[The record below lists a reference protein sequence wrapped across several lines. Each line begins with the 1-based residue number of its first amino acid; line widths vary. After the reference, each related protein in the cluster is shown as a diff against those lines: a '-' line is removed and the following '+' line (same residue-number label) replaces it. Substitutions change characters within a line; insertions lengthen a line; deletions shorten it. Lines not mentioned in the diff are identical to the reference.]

1 MPFLLKRRSSTQYAT
16 LEPKQPKANPSA
28 VLSFDKEHSALL
40 VRGTGRSAKSFPL
53 DERFNASGYG
63 EISFALIPP
72 AEGYNRFESPTD
84 TSIELKY
91 VQFDSDRSS
100 TPFNVTIKDRVNP
113 VKTLV
118 FDPFSHF
125 PISTKMNPKILKHT
139 PAKGFSLIEVLI
151 ALALFA
157 IASNVIGSAFINA
170 LLSRERNNDNSYRDI
185 AIQTARKQLL
195 LEKNIDDAEDG
206 GSIETLE
213 LGEVDWYAEII
224 PTDMV
229 DLFEVNLFIEFF
241 DLKDDQSTNYNETL
255 LLLRPTWS
263 ESDERSSLLQDKK
276 EDLLDIRASELFD

>member
-1 MPFLLKRRSSTQYAT
+1 
-16 LEPKQPKANPSA
+16 
-28 VLSFDKEHSALL
+28 
-40 VRGTGRSAKSFPL
+40 
-53 DERFNASGYG
+53 
-63 EISFALIPP
+63 
-72 AEGYNRFESPTD
+72 
-84 TSIELKY
+84 
-91 VQFDSDRSS
+91 
-100 TPFNVTIKDRVNP
+100 
-113 VKTLV
+113 
-118 FDPFSHF
+118 
-125 PISTKMNPKILKHT
+125 MNPTILKHA

-151 ALALFA
+151 ELALFA
-157 IASNVIGSAFINA
+157 IASNIIGSAFINA

-185 AIQTARKQLL
+185 AVQTARKQLL

-206 GSIETLE
+206 GSVETLE

-241 DLKDDQSTNYNETL
+241 YVKDDQSSNYNETL

>member
-1 MPFLLKRRSSTQYAT
+1 
-16 LEPKQPKANPSA
+16 
-28 VLSFDKEHSALL
+28 
-40 VRGTGRSAKSFPL
+40 
-53 DERFNASGYG
+53 
-63 EISFALIPP
+63 
-72 AEGYNRFESPTD
+72 
-84 TSIELKY
+84 
-91 VQFDSDRSS
+91 
-100 TPFNVTIKDRVNP
+100 
-113 VKTLV
+113 
-118 FDPFSHF
+118 
-125 PISTKMNPKILKHT
+125 MNPTILKHA

-157 IASNVIGSAFINA
+157 IASNIIGSAFINA

-185 AIQTARKQLL
+185 AVQTARKQLL

-206 GSIETLE
+206 GSVETLE

-241 DLKDDQSTNYNETL
+241 DVKDDQSSNYNETL

>member
-1 MPFLLKRRSSTQYAT
+1 MNST
-16 LEPKQPKANPSA
+16 
-28 VLSFDKEHSALL
+28 
-40 VRGTGRSAKSFPL
+40 
-53 DERFNASGYG
+53 
-63 EISFALIPP
+63 
-72 AEGYNRFESPTD
+72 
-84 TSIELKY
+84 
-91 VQFDSDRSS
+91 
-100 TPFNVTIKDRVNP
+100 
-113 VKTLV
+113 
-118 FDPFSHF
+118 
-125 PISTKMNPKILKHT
+125 ILKHA

-157 IASNVIGSAFINA
+157 IASNIIGSAFINA

-185 AIQTARKQLL
+185 AVQTARKQLL

-206 GSIETLE
+206 GSVETLE

-241 DLKDDQSTNYNETL
+241 DVKDDQSSNYNETL

>member
-1 MPFLLKRRSSTQYAT
+1 
-16 LEPKQPKANPSA
+16 
-28 VLSFDKEHSALL
+28 
-40 VRGTGRSAKSFPL
+40 
-53 DERFNASGYG
+53 
-63 EISFALIPP
+63 
-72 AEGYNRFESPTD
+72 
-84 TSIELKY
+84 
-91 VQFDSDRSS
+91 
-100 TPFNVTIKDRVNP
+100 
-113 VKTLV
+113 
-118 FDPFSHF
+118 
-125 PISTKMNPKILKHT
+125 MNPTILKHA

-157 IASNVIGSAFINA
+157 IASNIIGSAFINA

-185 AIQTARKQLL
+185 AVQTARKQLL

-206 GSIETLE
+206 GSVETLE

-241 DLKDDQSTNYNETL
+241 YVKDDQSSNYNETL

-276 EDLLDIRASELFD
+276 EDLSDIRASELFD

>member
-1 MPFLLKRRSSTQYAT
+1 
-16 LEPKQPKANPSA
+16 
-28 VLSFDKEHSALL
+28 
-40 VRGTGRSAKSFPL
+40 
-53 DERFNASGYG
+53 
-63 EISFALIPP
+63 
-72 AEGYNRFESPTD
+72 
-84 TSIELKY
+84 
-91 VQFDSDRSS
+91 
-100 TPFNVTIKDRVNP
+100 
-113 VKTLV
+113 
-118 FDPFSHF
+118 
-125 PISTKMNPKILKHT
+125 MNPTILKHA

-157 IASNVIGSAFINA
+157 IASNIIGSAFINA

-195 LEKNIDDAEDG
+195 LEKIIDDAEDG
-206 GSIETLE
+206 GSVETLE

-241 DLKDDQSTNYNETL
+241 DVKDDQSSNYNETL

>member
-1 MPFLLKRRSSTQYAT
+1 
-16 LEPKQPKANPSA
+16 
-28 VLSFDKEHSALL
+28 
-40 VRGTGRSAKSFPL
+40 
-53 DERFNASGYG
+53 
-63 EISFALIPP
+63 
-72 AEGYNRFESPTD
+72 
-84 TSIELKY
+84 
-91 VQFDSDRSS
+91 
-100 TPFNVTIKDRVNP
+100 
-113 VKTLV
+113 
-118 FDPFSHF
+118 
-125 PISTKMNPKILKHT
+125 MNPRILKHA

-157 IASNVIGSAFINA
+157 IASNIIGSAFINA

-206 GSIETLE
+206 GSVETLE

-241 DLKDDQSTNYNETL
+241 DVKDDQSSNYNETL

>member
-1 MPFLLKRRSSTQYAT
+1 
-16 LEPKQPKANPSA
+16 
-28 VLSFDKEHSALL
+28 
-40 VRGTGRSAKSFPL
+40 
-53 DERFNASGYG
+53 
-63 EISFALIPP
+63 
-72 AEGYNRFESPTD
+72 
-84 TSIELKY
+84 
-91 VQFDSDRSS
+91 
-100 TPFNVTIKDRVNP
+100 
-113 VKTLV
+113 
-118 FDPFSHF
+118 
-125 PISTKMNPKILKHT
+125 MNPRILKHA

-157 IASNVIGSAFINA
+157 IASNIIGSAFINP
-170 LLSRERNNDNSYRDI
+170 LPSRERNNDNSYRDI

-206 GSIETLE
+206 GSVETLE

-241 DLKDDQSTNYNETL
+241 DVKDDQSSNYNETL

>member
-1 MPFLLKRRSSTQYAT
+1 
-16 LEPKQPKANPSA
+16 
-28 VLSFDKEHSALL
+28 
-40 VRGTGRSAKSFPL
+40 
-53 DERFNASGYG
+53 
-63 EISFALIPP
+63 
-72 AEGYNRFESPTD
+72 
-84 TSIELKY
+84 
-91 VQFDSDRSS
+91 
-100 TPFNVTIKDRVNP
+100 
-113 VKTLV
+113 
-118 FDPFSHF
+118 
-125 PISTKMNPKILKHT
+125 MNPTILKHA

-157 IASNVIGSAFINA
+157 IASNIIGSAFINA

-185 AIQTARKQLL
+185 AVQTARKQLL

-206 GSIETLE
+206 GSVETLE
-213 LGEVDWYAEII
+213 LREVDWYAEII

-241 DLKDDQSTNYNETL
+241 YVKDDQSSNYNETL

>member
-1 MPFLLKRRSSTQYAT
+1 
-16 LEPKQPKANPSA
+16 
-28 VLSFDKEHSALL
+28 
-40 VRGTGRSAKSFPL
+40 
-53 DERFNASGYG
+53 
-63 EISFALIPP
+63 
-72 AEGYNRFESPTD
+72 
-84 TSIELKY
+84 
-91 VQFDSDRSS
+91 
-100 TPFNVTIKDRVNP
+100 
-113 VKTLV
+113 
-118 FDPFSHF
+118 
-125 PISTKMNPKILKHT
+125 MNPTILKHA

-157 IASNVIGSAFINA
+157 IASNIIGSAFINA

-185 AIQTARKQLL
+185 AVQTARKQLL

-206 GSIETLE
+206 GSVETLE

-224 PTDMV
+224 QTDMV

-241 DLKDDQSTNYNETL
+241 DVKDDQSSNYNETL

>member
-1 MPFLLKRRSSTQYAT
+1 MS
-16 LEPKQPKANPSA
+16 
-28 VLSFDKEHSALL
+28 
-40 VRGTGRSAKSFPL
+40 
-53 DERFNASGYG
+53 
-63 EISFALIPP
+63 
-72 AEGYNRFESPTD
+72 
-84 TSIELKY
+84 
-91 VQFDSDRSS
+91 
-100 TPFNVTIKDRVNP
+100 
-113 VKTLV
+113 
-118 FDPFSHF
+118 
-125 PISTKMNPKILKHT
+125 PKILKHT

-151 ALALFA
+151 ALTLFA

-241 DLKDDQSTNYNETL
+241 DLKGDQSTNYNETL

>member
-1 MPFLLKRRSSTQYAT
+1 
-16 LEPKQPKANPSA
+16 
-28 VLSFDKEHSALL
+28 
-40 VRGTGRSAKSFPL
+40 
-53 DERFNASGYG
+53 
-63 EISFALIPP
+63 
-72 AEGYNRFESPTD
+72 
-84 TSIELKY
+84 
-91 VQFDSDRSS
+91 
-100 TPFNVTIKDRVNP
+100 
-113 VKTLV
+113 
-118 FDPFSHF
+118 
-125 PISTKMNPKILKHT
+125 MNPTILKHA

-157 IASNVIGSAFINA
+157 IASNIIGSAFINA

-206 GSIETLE
+206 GSVETLE

-241 DLKDDQSTNYNETL
+241 DVNDDQSSNYNETL

>member
-1 MPFLLKRRSSTQYAT
+1 
-16 LEPKQPKANPSA
+16 
-28 VLSFDKEHSALL
+28 
-40 VRGTGRSAKSFPL
+40 
-53 DERFNASGYG
+53 
-63 EISFALIPP
+63 
-72 AEGYNRFESPTD
+72 
-84 TSIELKY
+84 
-91 VQFDSDRSS
+91 
-100 TPFNVTIKDRVNP
+100 
-113 VKTLV
+113 
-118 FDPFSHF
+118 
-125 PISTKMNPKILKHT
+125 MNPTILKHA

-151 ALALFA
+151 SLALFA
-157 IASNVIGSAFINA
+157 IASNIIGSAFINA

-185 AIQTARKQLL
+185 AVQTARKQLL

-206 GSIETLE
+206 GSVETLE

-241 DLKDDQSTNYNETL
+241 DIKDDQSSNYNETL

>member
-1 MPFLLKRRSSTQYAT
+1 
-16 LEPKQPKANPSA
+16 
-28 VLSFDKEHSALL
+28 
-40 VRGTGRSAKSFPL
+40 
-53 DERFNASGYG
+53 
-63 EISFALIPP
+63 
-72 AEGYNRFESPTD
+72 
-84 TSIELKY
+84 
-91 VQFDSDRSS
+91 
-100 TPFNVTIKDRVNP
+100 
-113 VKTLV
+113 
-118 FDPFSHF
+118 
-125 PISTKMNPKILKHT
+125 MNPTILKHA

-157 IASNVIGSAFINA
+157 IASNIIGSAFINA
-170 LLSRERNNDNSYRDI
+170 LLSREKNNDNSYRDI
-185 AIQTARKQLL
+185 AVQTARKQLL

-206 GSIETLE
+206 GSVETLE

-241 DLKDDQSTNYNETL
+241 DVKDDQSSNYNETL

>member
-1 MPFLLKRRSSTQYAT
+1 
-16 LEPKQPKANPSA
+16 
-28 VLSFDKEHSALL
+28 
-40 VRGTGRSAKSFPL
+40 
-53 DERFNASGYG
+53 
-63 EISFALIPP
+63 
-72 AEGYNRFESPTD
+72 
-84 TSIELKY
+84 
-91 VQFDSDRSS
+91 
-100 TPFNVTIKDRVNP
+100 
-113 VKTLV
+113 
-118 FDPFSHF
+118 
-125 PISTKMNPKILKHT
+125 MNPTILKHA

-157 IASNVIGSAFINA
+157 IASNIIGSAFINA
-170 LLSRERNNDNSYRDI
+170 LLSRERNNDNFYRDI
-185 AIQTARKQLL
+185 AVQTARKQLL

-206 GSIETLE
+206 GSVETLE

-241 DLKDDQSTNYNETL
+241 DVKDDQSSNYNETL

>member
-1 MPFLLKRRSSTQYAT
+1 
-16 LEPKQPKANPSA
+16 
-28 VLSFDKEHSALL
+28 
-40 VRGTGRSAKSFPL
+40 
-53 DERFNASGYG
+53 
-63 EISFALIPP
+63 
-72 AEGYNRFESPTD
+72 
-84 TSIELKY
+84 
-91 VQFDSDRSS
+91 
-100 TPFNVTIKDRVNP
+100 
-113 VKTLV
+113 
-118 FDPFSHF
+118 
-125 PISTKMNPKILKHT
+125 MNPTILKHAPT
-139 PAKGFSLIEVLI
+139 KGFSLIEVLI

-157 IASNVIGSAFINA
+157 IASNIIGSAFINA

-206 GSIETLE
+206 GSVETLE

-241 DLKDDQSTNYNETL
+241 DVKDDQSSNYNETL

>member
-1 MPFLLKRRSSTQYAT
+1 M
-16 LEPKQPKANPSA
+16 
-28 VLSFDKEHSALL
+28 
-40 VRGTGRSAKSFPL
+40 
-53 DERFNASGYG
+53 
-63 EISFALIPP
+63 
-72 AEGYNRFESPTD
+72 SPT
-84 TSIELKY
+84 
-91 VQFDSDRSS
+91 
-100 TPFNVTIKDRVNP
+100 
-113 VKTLV
+113 
-118 FDPFSHF
+118 
-125 PISTKMNPKILKHT
+125 ILKHA

-157 IASNVIGSAFINA
+157 IASNIIGSAFINA

-185 AIQTARKQLL
+185 AVQTARKQLL

-206 GSIETLE
+206 GSVETLE

-241 DLKDDQSTNYNETL
+241 DVKDDQPSNYNETL

>member
-1 MPFLLKRRSSTQYAT
+1 
-16 LEPKQPKANPSA
+16 
-28 VLSFDKEHSALL
+28 
-40 VRGTGRSAKSFPL
+40 
-53 DERFNASGYG
+53 
-63 EISFALIPP
+63 
-72 AEGYNRFESPTD
+72 
-84 TSIELKY
+84 
-91 VQFDSDRSS
+91 
-100 TPFNVTIKDRVNP
+100 
-113 VKTLV
+113 
-118 FDPFSHF
+118 
-125 PISTKMNPKILKHT
+125 MNPTILKHA

-157 IASNVIGSAFINA
+157 IASNIIGSAFINA

-185 AIQTARKQLL
+185 AVQTARKQLL

-206 GSIETLE
+206 GSVETLE

-241 DLKDDQSTNYNETL
+241 YVKDDQSSNYNETL

>member
-1 MPFLLKRRSSTQYAT
+1 M
-16 LEPKQPKANPSA
+16 
-28 VLSFDKEHSALL
+28 
-40 VRGTGRSAKSFPL
+40 
-53 DERFNASGYG
+53 
-63 EISFALIPP
+63 
-72 AEGYNRFESPTD
+72 
-84 TSIELKY
+84 
-91 VQFDSDRSS
+91 
-100 TPFNVTIKDRVNP
+100 
-113 VKTLV
+113 
-118 FDPFSHF
+118 SH
-125 PISTKMNPKILKHT
+125 KILKHAPT
-139 PAKGFSLIEVLI
+139 KGFSLIEVLI

-157 IASNVIGSAFINA
+157 IASNIIGSAFINA

-185 AIQTARKQLL
+185 AVQTARKQLL

>member
-1 MPFLLKRRSSTQYAT
+1 
-16 LEPKQPKANPSA
+16 
-28 VLSFDKEHSALL
+28 
-40 VRGTGRSAKSFPL
+40 
-53 DERFNASGYG
+53 
-63 EISFALIPP
+63 
-72 AEGYNRFESPTD
+72 
-84 TSIELKY
+84 
-91 VQFDSDRSS
+91 
-100 TPFNVTIKDRVNP
+100 
-113 VKTLV
+113 
-118 FDPFSHF
+118 
-125 PISTKMNPKILKHT
+125 MNPTILKHA

-157 IASNVIGSAFINA
+157 IASNIIGSAFINA

-185 AIQTARKQLL
+185 AVQTARKQLL

-206 GSIETLE
+206 GSVETLE
-213 LGEVDWYAEII
+213 LREVDWYAEII

-241 DLKDDQSTNYNETL
+241 DVKDDQSSNYNETL

>member
-1 MPFLLKRRSSTQYAT
+1 
-16 LEPKQPKANPSA
+16 
-28 VLSFDKEHSALL
+28 
-40 VRGTGRSAKSFPL
+40 
-53 DERFNASGYG
+53 
-63 EISFALIPP
+63 
-72 AEGYNRFESPTD
+72 
-84 TSIELKY
+84 
-91 VQFDSDRSS
+91 
-100 TPFNVTIKDRVNP
+100 
-113 VKTLV
+113 
-118 FDPFSHF
+118 
-125 PISTKMNPKILKHT
+125 MNPTILKHA

-157 IASNVIGSAFINA
+157 IASNIIGSAFINA

-206 GSIETLE
+206 GSVETLE

-241 DLKDDQSTNYNETL
+241 DVKDDQSSNYNETL

>member
-1 MPFLLKRRSSTQYAT
+1 
-16 LEPKQPKANPSA
+16 
-28 VLSFDKEHSALL
+28 
-40 VRGTGRSAKSFPL
+40 
-53 DERFNASGYG
+53 
-63 EISFALIPP
+63 
-72 AEGYNRFESPTD
+72 
-84 TSIELKY
+84 
-91 VQFDSDRSS
+91 
-100 TPFNVTIKDRVNP
+100 
-113 VKTLV
+113 
-118 FDPFSHF
+118 
-125 PISTKMNPKILKHT
+125 MNPIILKHA

-157 IASNVIGSAFINA
+157 IASNIIGSAFINA

-185 AIQTARKQLL
+185 ATQTARKQLL

-206 GSIETLE
+206 GSVETLE

-241 DLKDDQSTNYNETL
+241 DVNDDQSSNYNETL

>member
-1 MPFLLKRRSSTQYAT
+1 MS
-16 LEPKQPKANPSA
+16 
-28 VLSFDKEHSALL
+28 
-40 VRGTGRSAKSFPL
+40 
-53 DERFNASGYG
+53 
-63 EISFALIPP
+63 
-72 AEGYNRFESPTD
+72 
-84 TSIELKY
+84 
-91 VQFDSDRSS
+91 
-100 TPFNVTIKDRVNP
+100 
-113 VKTLV
+113 
-118 FDPFSHF
+118 
-125 PISTKMNPKILKHT
+125 PKILKHT